1 MNANT
6 MTTLSELPRG
16 IMARVKDLCTEN
28 TVAQRL
34 MTLGLL
40 PGIDIQVVEVAPFGD
55 PIAVEFNGQRIS
67 LRLTEAA
74 GVLIDRR

>member
-1 MNANT
+1 MN
-6 MTTLSELPRG
+6 TLSELPRG
-16 IMARVKDLCTEN
+16 IIARVKDLCTES

-40 PGIDIQVVEVAPFGD
+40 PGIQIRVVEVAPFGD

-67 LRLTEAA
+67 LRRTEAA
-74 GVLIDRR
+74 GVLLDPR